1 MVSRL
6 ETFQMDKEPWRLI
19 LTRDRLL
26 EQNRGG
32 GQMECCV
39 RKDIGVSKSTSGEGY
54 GIKQEDL
61 SRKKSYPKIKKSL
74 ISPQYL

>member
-6 ETFQMDKEPWRLI
+6 ETFQMDKELWRLI
-19 LTRDRLL
+19 LTRVRLL

-32 GQMECCV
+32 GQMECYV
-39 RKDIGVSKSTSGEGY
+39 RKDIGVNKSTLVEGY

-61 SRKKSYPKIKKSL
+61 SKKKSYPN
-74 ISPQYL
+74 